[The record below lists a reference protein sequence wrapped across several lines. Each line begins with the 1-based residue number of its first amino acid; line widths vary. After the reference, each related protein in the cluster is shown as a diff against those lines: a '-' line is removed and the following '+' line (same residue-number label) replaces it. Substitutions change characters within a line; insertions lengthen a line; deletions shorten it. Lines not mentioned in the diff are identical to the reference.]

1 MAQTS
6 ESFPDY
12 LDTLRK
18 LYRDVVSV
26 AKDRATAEIKVT
38 TVAFEV
44 RLTPSLTII
53 LMQDPN
59 PDLPNPNSKVK
70 GLAGS
75 VELFPAGAQ
84 PTHSLC
90 LALVDPL
97 RKHVTLLHM
106 AHAPIW

>member
-38 TVAFEV
+38 TVAFE
-44 RLTPSLTII
+44 
-53 LMQDPN
+53 
-59 PDLPNPNSKVK
+59 VK